1 MANVHDGISTHG
13 IGLDERIALRRII
26 FHRQKSGFENAF
38 SMSFD
43 GTNDFLDCGDI
54 TILDGLTNLTVSMWV
69 NFDTLP
75 GTFNTARDLFRKG
88 SNLFSSGFG
97 IAIAGDGGSGNGP
110 RLQVQVPGNFMHANH
125 SSSPIPTGQWV
136 HVGVTMSSSGFNM
149 YMNGVRFSSEDQGSG
164 VTIANNSDK
173 LSIGSN
179 LGSNAHDGLMDE
191 IAVFNSTK
199 TQSEI
204 QNFYNSGVPTDLTEE
219 SGLIAYWRMEEGSG
233 STVAD
238 SSANSNTATLTNGPA
253 FSTNVPS

>member
-1 MANVHDGISTHG
+1 MANVHDGISVHG
-13 IGLDERIALRRII
+13 MGMDERIALRRLI
-26 FHRQKSGFENAF
+26 FHRQKSGF

-43 GTNDFLDCGDI
+43 GTNDFLDCGNF

-75 GTFNTARDLFRKG
+75 QTTTNAARDLFRKG
-88 SNLFSSGFG
+88 SNLFSRGFG

-110 RLQVQVPGNFMHANH
+110 RLRVQVPGFFMHADH

-136 HVGVTMSSSGFNM
+136 HVGVTMSSNGFNM
-149 YMNGVRFSSEDQGSG
+149 YLNGDRFSSEDQGTG
-164 VTIANNSDK
+164 VTIVTNPSDK

-204 QNFYNSGVPTDLTEE
+204 QNFYNGGAPTDLTEE

-233 STVAD
+233 LTVAD

-253 FSTNVPS
+253 FNSSVPS